1 MTEQVKDSTHVALVA
16 WVAVAVLVGLGTVW
30 YAIYDTNVR
39 IDQHQQYLQYE
50 QYLKKHKNCSC
61 HRERLV

>member
-1 MTEQVKDSTHVALVA
+1 MA
-16 WVAVAVLVGLGTVW
+16 AVAGTAVVVLIILGTVW

-50 QYLKKHKNCSC
+50 QYLKKHKDCSC